1 MKSCEEKSGVTLIEM
16 LIAVAVISILV
27 SLVLAGATRLHNQ
40 GSEQLMRSTF
50 GMLDGALQEYYDYYG
65 RFPDP
70 AGQPDDPMQ
79 YLCGELQTASGSRQI
94 LEKVSRKLLRSGVA
108 GEAPRL
114 YDPWGTPVYYG
125 YVPGDNFPLL
135 ESAGPDRDFD
145 AAGDNIRN
153 R

>member
-70 AGQPDDPMQ
+70 AGQPIIRQ
-79 YLCGELQTASGSRQI
+79 SISLQI